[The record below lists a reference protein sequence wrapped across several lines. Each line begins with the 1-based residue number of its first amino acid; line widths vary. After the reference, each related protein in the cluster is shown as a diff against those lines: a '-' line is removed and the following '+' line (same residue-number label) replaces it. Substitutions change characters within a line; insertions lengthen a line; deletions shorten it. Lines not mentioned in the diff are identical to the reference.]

1 MTPQQIWQSQSAEAP
16 RISLE
21 YVRHHAMCLERRTRW
36 RNAVEYGGS
45 LFAFGFAGWTA
56 LKYFTAQPIML
67 TGLICCLVY
76 VLYYVFAWRRLAGAQ
91 SSPAEAGVFD
101 TLRYQ
106 RRQLERQRD
115 ARRHYLRRF
124 GLPLLPGY
132 VLIIASMVFEYVPA
146 RWDGVGYLVANLVVI
161 GGLGAWAVERE
172 ARRFQRAIDALNSLN
187 DGS

>member
-21 YVRHHAMCLERRTRW
+21 YVRHNAMSLERRTRW

-45 LFAFGFAGWTA
+45 FFAFCFAGWTA

-67 TGLICCLVY
+67 AGLIGCLLY
-76 VLYYVFAWRRLAGAQ
+76 VLYYIVAWRRLAGAQ
-91 SSPAEAGVFD
+91 PAPAESGVFD

-115 ARRHYLRRF
+115 ARRNYLRRF
-124 GLPLLPGY
+124 GLPLVPGY

-146 RWDGVGYLVANLVVI
+146 RWDGVGYLVANLVVV
-161 GGLGAWAVERE
+161 GGLGVWVVERE
-172 ARRFQRAIDALNSLN
+172 ARRLQRDIDALDSLT
-187 DGS
+187 SSS